1 MMDLKDYVDVPT
13 RFRLALDKWPD
24 LRVVETPAEVVTIGD
39 RTFISVTVKVY
50 RDLLDLLPC
59 VATAWEPF
67 PGQNS
72 FVRNSEMM
80 NCSTSAL
87 GRCLGMMIPFGKMA
101 SFEEVQNRQN
111 DTPTVSKDLS
121 FGGARRDE
129 KRERTIE
136 VQAARKAADDTKAKP
151 IDANAVWPVSKKQL
165 QELSELGYGGAVPAN
180 WNEAKAIIARMG
192 NK

>member
-1 MMDLKDYVDVPT
+1 MNLGDYVDVPT

-67 PGQNS
+67 PGTTPY
-72 FVRNSEMM
+72 VRNSEMM

-87 GRCLGMMIPFGKMA
+87 GRALGMMIPFGKIA

-111 DTPTVSKDLS
+111 DTP
-121 FGGARRDE
+121 
-129 KRERTIE
+129 
-136 VQAARKAADDTKAKP
+136 AAPRAPKIIVDMPGKE
-151 IDANAVWPVSKKQL
+151 VWPVSKKQL

-180 WNEAKAIIARMG
+180 WNEANAIIKRMSV
-192 NK
+192 K

>member
-1 MMDLKDYVDVPT
+1 MNLGDYVDVPT

-67 PGQNS
+67 PGTTPY
-72 FVRNSEMM
+72 VRNSEMM

-87 GRCLGMMIPFGKMA
+87 GRALGMMIPFGKMA

-111 DTPTVSKDLS
+111 DTPTQSKDLT

-129 KRERTIE
+129 KRERTLE
-136 VQAARKAADDTKAKP
+136 VEAARAAKIIVDMPSKE
-151 IDANAVWPVSKKQL
+151 VWPVSKKQL

-180 WNEAKAIIARMG
+180 WNEANAIIKRMQV
-192 NK
+192 K

>member
-67 PGQNS
+67 PGTTPY
-72 FVRNSEMM
+72 VRNSEMM

-87 GRCLGMMIPFGKMA
+87 GRALGMMIPFGKMA

-111 DTPTVSKDLS
+111 DTPAVNTNSQTKIR
-121 FGGARRDE
+121 G
-129 KRERTIE
+129 
-136 VQAARKAADDTKAKP
+136 VQVAHDGTKAKP
-151 IDANAVWPVSKKQL
+151 ADPNAVWPVSKSQL
-165 QELSELGYGGAVPAN
+165 QNLSAIGYAGPVPAD
-180 WNEAKAIIARMG
+180 WKEANAIIKQMG
-192 NK
+192 KTS

>member
-1 MMDLKDYVDVPT
+1 MNLGDYVDVPT

-67 PGQNS
+67 PGTTPY
-72 FVRNSEMM
+72 VRNSEMM

-101 SFEEVQNRQN
+101 SFEEVQNRQ
-111 DTPTVSKDLS
+111 
-121 FGGARRDE
+121 DE
-129 KRERTIE
+129 
-136 VQAARKAADDTKAKP
+136 QPAAAPSRQPKIIVDMPNKE
-151 IDANAVWPVSKKQL
+151 VWPVSKKQL

-180 WNEAKAIIARMG
+180 WNEAKAIIARMQV
-192 NK
+192 K

>member
-1 MMDLKDYVDVPT
+1 MNLGDYVDVPT

-67 PGQNS
+67 PGTTPY
-72 FVRNSEMM
+72 VRNSEQM

-87 GRCLGMMIPFGKMA
+87 GRCLGMMIPFSKMA
-101 SFEEVQNRQN
+101 SFEEVQNRQ
-111 DTPTVSKDLS
+111 DEQPTAPARAPKIIVDMPSK
-121 FGGARRDE
+121 E
-129 KRERTIE
+129 
-136 VQAARKAADDTKAKP
+136 
-151 IDANAVWPVSKKQL
+151 VWPVSKKQL

-180 WNEAKAIIARMG
+180 WNEAKAIITRMSV
-192 NK
+192 K

>member
-1 MMDLKDYVDVPT
+1 MNLGDYVDVPT

-67 PGQNS
+67 PGTTPY
-72 FVRNSEMM
+72 VRNSEMM

-87 GRCLGMMIPFGKMA
+87 GRALGMMIPFGKMA
-101 SFEEVQNRQN
+101 SFEEVQNRQ
-111 DTPTVSKDLS
+111 DEQPTAP
-121 FGGARRDE
+121 ARAPKIIVDMPNKE
-129 KRERTIE
+129 
-136 VQAARKAADDTKAKP
+136 
-151 IDANAVWPVSKKQL
+151 VWPVSKKQL

-180 WNEAKAIIARMG
+180 WNEANAIIKRMSV
-192 NK
+192 K

>member
-1 MMDLKDYVDVPT
+1 MNLGDYVDVPT

-87 GRCLGMMIPFGKMA
+87 GRALGMMIPFGKMA

-111 DTPTVSKDLS
+111 DGPTVAPSQS
-121 FGGARRDE
+121 
-129 KRERTIE
+129 T
-136 VQAARKAADDTKAKP
+136 AAAPPRQTKATPVDGDKP
-151 IDANAVWPVSKKQL
+151 WPVSKSQL
-165 QELSELGYGGAVPAN
+165 QNLSAIGYDGPVPAD
-180 WNEAKAIIARMG
+180 WKEANAIIKQMG
-192 NK
+192 KS

>member
-1 MMDLKDYVDVPT
+1 MNLGDYVDVPT

-67 PGQNS
+67 PGTTPY
-72 FVRNSEMM
+72 VRNSEQM

-87 GRCLGMMIPFGKMA
+87 GRCLGMMIPFSKMA

-111 DTPTVSKDLS
+111 EQPAVNTNSQSKIRDTQVGIDGRRAAKIIVDMPSK
-121 FGGARRDE
+121 E
-129 KRERTIE
+129 
-136 VQAARKAADDTKAKP
+136 
-151 IDANAVWPVSKKQL
+151 VWPVSKKQL

-180 WNEAKAIIARMG
+180 WNEANAIIKRMSV
-192 NK
+192 K

>member
-1 MMDLKDYVDVPT
+1 MNLGDYVDVPT

-67 PGQNS
+67 PGTTPY
-72 FVRNSEMM
+72 VRNSEMM

-87 GRCLGMMIPFGKMA
+87 GRALGMMIPFGKMA

-111 DTPTVSKDLS
+111 DTP
-121 FGGARRDE
+121 
-129 KRERTIE
+129 
-136 VQAARKAADDTKAKP
+136 AAAPSRQPKIIVDMPNKE
-151 IDANAVWPVSKKQL
+151 VWPVSKTQL
-165 QELSELGYGGAVPAN
+165 QNLAAIGYTGEVPAN
-180 WNEAKAIIARMG
+180 WNEAKAIIERMG
-192 NK
+192 KK

>member
-1 MMDLKDYVDVPT
+1 MNLGDYVDVPT

-24 LRVVETPAEVVTIGD
+24 LRVVEEPAKIIEIGD

-67 PGQNS
+67 PGTTPY
-72 FVRNSEMM
+72 VRNSEQM

-87 GRCLGMMIPFGKMA
+87 GRCLGMMIPFSKMA

-111 DTPTVSKDLS
+111 DTPAAAPARAPKIIVDMPSK
-121 FGGARRDE
+121 E
-129 KRERTIE
+129 
-136 VQAARKAADDTKAKP
+136 
-151 IDANAVWPVSKKQL
+151 VWPVSKKQL

-180 WNEAKAIIARMG
+180 WNEANVIIKRMQV
-192 NK
+192 K

>member
-1 MMDLKDYVDVPT
+1 MNLGDYVDVPT

-67 PGQNS
+67 PGTTPY
-72 FVRNSEMM
+72 VRNSEMM

-101 SFEEVQNRQN
+101 SFEEVQNRQ
-111 DTPTVSKDLS
+111 
-121 FGGARRDE
+121 DE
-129 KRERTIE
+129 
-136 VQAARKAADDTKAKP
+136 QPAAPSRAPKIIVDMPNKE
-151 IDANAVWPVSKKQL
+151 VWPVSKKQL

-180 WNEAKAIIARMG
+180 WNEAKAIIARMSV
-192 NK
+192 K

>member
-1 MMDLKDYVDVPT
+1 MNLGDYVDVPT

-67 PGQNS
+67 PGTTPY
-72 FVRNSEMM
+72 VRNSEMM

-87 GRCLGMMIPFGKMA
+87 GRALGMMIPFGKMA

-111 DTPTVSKDLS
+111 DTPTVSPAGNTNSQTKIR
-121 FGGARRDE
+121 GAQVAHDGTR
-129 KRERTIE
+129 
-136 VQAARKAADDTKAKP
+136 AARVDPNEKP
-151 IDANAVWPVSKKQL
+151 WPVSKSQL
-165 QELSELGYGGAVPAN
+165 QNLAAIGYAGPVPTTWHEAN
-180 WNEAKAIIARMG
+180 TIIKEAGKS
-192 NK
+192 

>member
-1 MMDLKDYVDVPT
+1 MNLGDYVDVPT

-24 LRVVETPAEVVTIGD
+24 LRVVETPAEVITIGD

-67 PGQNS
+67 PGTTPY
-72 FVRNSEMM
+72 VRNSEQM

-87 GRCLGMMIPFGKMA
+87 GRCLGMMIPFSKMA

-111 DTPTVSKDLS
+111 DTPAAP
-121 FGGARRDE
+121 ARAPKIIVDMP
-129 KRERTIE
+129 
-136 VQAARKAADDTKAKP
+136 AKE
-151 IDANAVWPVSKKQL
+151 VWPVSKKQL

-180 WNEAKAIIARMG
+180 WNEANAIIKRMSV
-192 NK
+192 K